1 MDSVKVTLGRVCC
14 KSRGGPSWPKV
25 VGRWFQCVLQAT
37 VGRPDHTG
45 AQWSRPRPQ
54 LGHGTQLRLV
64 TIVRTLVMGSVVIL
78 IGYIHVS
85 TTTAALG
92 HLSQASAAHDQT
104 DRPPREAATDGIC
117 DQPRPQYAFGADQS
131 THQLISIAQVHAMP
145 VGCFHRLQ
153 RQPPQHEPPRPAS
166 CARSSPVAAARYITR
181 GGFIAAS
188 TSAGSVDSRRSPW
201 SFDGLK
207 LRAGGGLRAP

>member
-1 MDSVKVTLGRVCC
+1 MLGFM
-14 KSRGGPSWPKV
+14 SRPLGATPLRRAGPAAAGAVP
-25 VGRWFQCVLQAT
+25 GRWPLR
-37 VGRPDHTG
+37 GRESPQDRPPGRG
-45 AQWSRPRPQ
+45 AQCAFTASHECDHHR
-54 LGHGTQLRLV
+54 V
-64 TIVRTLVMGSVVIL
+64 TSLRTLVMRPVVIL
-78 IGYIHVS
+78 IDYTHIS

-117 DQPRPQYAFGADQS
+117 DQPRSQYAFGADQS
-131 THQLISIAQVHAMP
+131 THQLISIAQVYAMP

>member
-1 MDSVKVTLGRVCC
+1 MLGFM
-14 KSRGGPSWPKV
+14 SRPLGATPLRRAGPAAAGAVP
-25 VGRWFQCVLQAT
+25 GRWPLR
-37 VGRPDHTG
+37 GRESPQD
-45 AQWSRPRPQ
+45 RPPGR
-54 LGHGTQLRLV
+54 GTQCAFTASHECDHHRV
-64 TIVRTLVMGSVVIL
+64 TSLRTLVMGSLIIL
-78 IGYIHVS
+78 IGYAHIS

>member
-1 MDSVKVTLGRVCC
+1 MLWSGR
-14 KSRGGPSWPKV
+14 RGARPLAASGALR
-25 VGRWFQCVLQAT
+25 GRESPQDRPP
-37 VGRPDHTG
+37 GRG
-45 AQWSRPRPQ
+45 AQCAFTASHECDHHR
-54 LGHGTQLRLV
+54 V
-64 TIVRTLVMGSVVIL
+64 TSLRTLVMRSVVIL
-78 IGYIHVS
+78 IGYTHIS

-117 DQPRPQYAFGADQS
+117 DQPRPQYVFGADQS